1 MKADK
6 MLILTN
12 MLAKIM
18 SDMDD
23 LKQMIIDMK
32 MSMKNLNVIL
42 HQYFSIPVGITK
54 KQKICLFTG

>member
-32 MSMKNLNVIL
+32 MKEVIESDG
-42 HQYFSIPVGITK
+42 FMEEE
-54 KQKICLFTG
+54 

>member
-32 MSMKNLNVIL
+32 MNEVRESDG
-42 HQYFSIPVGITK
+42 FREEE
-54 KQKICLFTG
+54 

>member
-1 MKADK
+1 MKAEK

-12 MLAKIM
+12 MLGKIM

-32 MSMKNLNVIL
+32 MKEVESD
-42 HQYFSIPVGITK
+42 G
-54 KQKICLFTG
+54 FTEEE

>member
-1 MKADK
+1 MKAEK

-12 MLAKIM
+12 MLGKIM

-32 MSMKNLNVIL
+32 MKEVESDGFMEEE
-42 HQYFSIPVGITK
+42 
-54 KQKICLFTG
+54 

>member
-12 MLAKIM
+12 MLSKIM

-32 MSMKNLNVIL
+32 MNEVRESDG
-42 HQYFSIPVGITK
+42 FREEE
-54 KQKICLFTG
+54 

>member
-1 MKADK
+1 MKAEK

-32 MSMKNLNVIL
+32 MKEVESEGFMEEE
-42 HQYFSIPVGITK
+42 
-54 KQKICLFTG
+54 

>member
-1 MKADK
+1 MKAEK

-12 MLAKIM
+12 MLVEIM

-32 MSMKNLNVIL
+32 MKEVESD
-42 HQYFSIPVGITK
+42 G
-54 KQKICLFTG
+54 FTEEE

>member
-23 LKQMIIDMK
+23 LKQMIKDMK
-32 MSMKNLNVIL
+32 MNEVIESDG
-42 HQYFSIPVGITK
+42 FMEEE
-54 KQKICLFTG
+54 

>member
-32 MSMKNLNVIL
+32 MNEVIESDG
-42 HQYFSIPVGITK
+42 FK
-54 KQKICLFTG
+54 EEE